1 MSTASNSATA
11 LAPRTGFVY
20 PYSRGA
26 VGQMNNASNLSTTSA
41 KYDAR
46 WNVIAIESSFEEM
59 VTKTMFEMF
68 MTMPVEQLESIL
80 FRRRLEDL

>member
-26 VGQMNNASNLSTTSA
+26 VGLMNNASNLSTTSA
-41 KYDAR
+41 KYDAH
-46 WNVIAIESSFEEM
+46 WNVIAIEGKFEEM
-59 VTKTMFEMF
+59 VRKAVFAALVAT
-68 MTMPVEQLESIL
+68 PLAQLEAIL
-80 FRRRLEDL
+80 DRRRCE